1 VSVVPAVD
9 LADHDRPVDGG
20 NLHVAGL
27 RTPFADGQFDQLVN
41 LGRDGLYRPQHP
53 GGDHAARAVR

>member
-1 VSVVPAVD
+1 
-9 LADHDRPVDGG
+9 VDGG